1 MALSETFGREEA
13 PCEVPDIPGY
23 EVWNT
28 ERSGNDK
35 QGGGLA
41 LIYRNTLNV
50 HRHEPTVPDNFDYVK
65 KERQWLL
72 IISGSLRCAFLHCYL
87 ACQTT
92 RNDTYIQWNEDMFS
106 LLSDEAMHL
115 KQQGFMILALGNKVI
130 VMMESSVRSH

>member
-1 MALSETFGREEA
+1 MSLPFLT
-13 PCEVPDIPGY
+13 I
-23 EVWNT
+23 
-28 ERSGNDK
+28 
-35 QGGGLA
+35 L
-41 LIYRNTLNV
+41 
-50 HRHEPTVPDNFDYVK
+50 DYVK

-115 KQQGFMILALGNKVI
+115 KQQGFMILALGNKII
-130 VMMESSVRSH
+130 VCITNYPF